1 MTSPATTLPT
11 AGAAPR
17 VALVTGA
24 SSGLGR
30 ATALVLARD
39 GYALALAG
47 RNAER
52 LKAVQAA
59 CGASASHIIQAELT
73 EEAAPALVIGQVME
87 RFGRLDVLINAAGI
101 IGSGPARAESD
112 AAFDRMMDINL
123 RSLWRLTRAALPALE
138 ATRGAIVNISSVAG
152 LRPYVGIMSYCVS
165 KAAVDQ
171 LTRCLALELGPLG
184 IRVNAVNPGVVVTE
198 LHRNGGMDAAAYAA
212 FLERGRDTH
221 PLGRVGQPEEVAALI
236 AFLASDRAAWITGA
250 TVSIDG
256 GRALTSLR

>member
-17 VALVTGA
+17 VALITGA

-30 ATALVLARD
+30 ATALALAKD
-39 GYALALAG
+39 GLALALSG
-47 RNAER
+47 RHAER

-59 CGASASHIIQAELT
+59 CGAAATRLILAELT
-73 EEAAPALVIGQVME
+73 EDAAPARVVDETLTH
-87 RFGRLDVLINAAGI
+87 FGRLDVLVNAAGI
-101 IGSGPARAESD
+101 IGSGPARAETD
-112 AAFDRMMDINL
+112 GAFDRMLDVNL
-123 RSLWRLTRAALPALE
+123 RTVWRLTRAAIPALE
-138 ATRGAIVNISSVAG
+138 KTRGAIVNISSVAG

-184 IRVNAVNPGVVVTE
+184 IRVNAVNPGVVVTD
-198 LHRNGGMDAAAYAA
+198 LHRNGGMEEAAYAA
-212 FLERGRDTH
+212 FLERGKDTH

-236 AFLASDRAAWITGA
+236 AFLASERAAWITGA